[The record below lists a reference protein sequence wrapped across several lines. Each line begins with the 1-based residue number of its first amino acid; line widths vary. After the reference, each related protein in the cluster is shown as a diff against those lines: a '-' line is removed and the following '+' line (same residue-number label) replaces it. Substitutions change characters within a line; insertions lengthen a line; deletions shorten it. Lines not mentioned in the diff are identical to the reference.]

1 MTAVKKPAGNS
12 GAPQTC
18 VIDEARKDG
27 WTSATAREPIAAG
40 WQRFALWIKVP
51 LARVYPAGCLL
62 RPWMCRSATS
72 KLGEPEGCRIPAVR
86 IALFAA
92 ESAGG

>member
-51 LARVYPAGCLL
+51 LARVYLAGCLL

-72 KLGEPEGCRIPAVR
+72 KHGEPEGCRIPAVR